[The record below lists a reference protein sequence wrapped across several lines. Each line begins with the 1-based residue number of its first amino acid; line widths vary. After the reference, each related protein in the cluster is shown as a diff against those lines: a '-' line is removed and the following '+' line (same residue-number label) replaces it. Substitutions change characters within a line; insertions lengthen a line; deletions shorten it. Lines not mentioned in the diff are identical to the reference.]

1 MRGVLP
7 VSPQEEAR
15 NAVGWVRSGQPR
27 ERDYGLHT
35 PDRRGEA
42 TDFGW
47 RQQPDWSAAG
57 RVSDAV
63 VGPSSRRFSLWNTH
77 QTQLATA
84 AGHTAAK
91 RLRGRRGRRVEVPT
105 WLVSGGG
112 ACSVYVLRIGRG
124 SGTPSGST
132 NDRAPSPKR
141 ANPLACVRW
150 ETVSGAWRIVNTET
164 IDMHFVQQG
173 LHSAAGA
180 TGEWNTS
187 TYRSHLAAA
196 YRRLVAAPVP
206 CVVRDQP
213 KI

>member
-7 VSPQEEAR
+7 VSPQEEAG

-35 PDRRGEA
+35 PDRHGEA

-63 VGPSSRRFSLWNTH
+63 VGPSPRRFSLWNTH
-77 QTQLATA
+77 QTQVATA

-112 ACSVYVLRIGRG
+112 ACSVYVVRIGRG

-141 ANPLACVRW
+141 ANPLACARW
-150 ETVSGAWRIVNTET
+150 EG
-164 IDMHFVQQG
+164 G
-173 LHSAAGA
+173 
-180 TGEWNTS
+180 
-187 TYRSHLAAA
+187 
-196 YRRLVAAPVP
+196 
-206 CVVRDQP
+206 VRDTEDSLIVTAGRIPIRPHP
-213 KI
+213 KPIRIQNSDGWAFLTSVSAP